1 MAKAK
6 KTSPLRERSSGGLF
20 SSLSPL
26 TQDLLCIG
34 FLYVLT
40 LILFR
45 SIVFNNMAFST
56 ANDTANAVTYAKVGD
71 EIMEKEGVDA
81 IWMPNFFSGMPTFG
95 NVHYIPHDVSYVQ
108 KAAVAVLKLFYLN
121 STWGWFPVYYLFC
134 GLFTFLLLR
143 VWKLSRVAALFGAIV
158 FMMSPYGIGL
168 AAEGHGSKLMALSYL
183 PLVFLLTNVV
193 FERRDI
199 LSFGLLSAAIGTLLL
214 TNHMQIVYY
223 IFMVLGFYLLYHI
236 VRDFKENKR
245 LIPTKTLLLAGAIAL
260 GLCISSYVYLS
271 VYEYAQY
278 SIRGGGT
285 TGAKGGLT
293 WEYATNWSF
302 HPQEILTFFIPSFF
316 GFSSQYIYNWQ
327 GQQIPLP
334 LYWGTMP
341 FNTATVYFGIMP
353 IVLAIVA
360 FIYKRNTKVLFFALM
375 TLLVLMIS
383 FGKHFGL
390 FYELLFNTLPF
401 FDKFRA
407 PAMILHLVAFTFAV
421 MGAFGLHFLLEEI
434 TKDFNAAKFK
444 KGLYIAFGV
453 IGSILVLGVLMKSSL
468 FELFG
473 FTFVREGETYGA
485 QTAQILQEFKRIRF
499 ELLWKDYIK
508 FALLTGA
515 AGGVIILYLTK
526 KISSAVFST
535 LIIGIAVVDL
545 FIIDAKFID
554 PKPHRDIEQNLLP
567 TPTISFL
574 KQQEGLFRVFPL
586 GDEYNNG
593 LYGYHGL
600 HSVGGYSPAKLKIYQ
615 TLVDSC
621 FYQGSDPGFP
631 LNKNVVNMLNARY
644 LVANGQLPPP
654 YRFVNADEANRLY
667 TFENPG
673 TLARAFFVWDTRLAA
688 NDTEVFR
695 TLNNAGFDPG
705 KTAILQSPLNAS
717 LGSPDTNA
725 TVSVT
730 RYESRKITLKTI
742 TATQALLVLSEI
754 YYPAGW
760 SAYIDGVEAAIHRTN
775 YVLRSVVVPPGSHE
789 VEFRFD
795 PLYYELGWTLSNS
808 AWGVVLV
815 CVILGMWRTPSI
827 RKRIGQRTSG
837 KAGETT
843 G

>member
-1 MAKAK
+1 MAKTK
-6 KTSPLRERSSGGLF
+6 KTSAHRERTSAGPF
-20 SSLSPL
+20 SSLSPF

-45 SIVFNNMAFST
+45 GIVFNDMAFST
-56 ANDTANAVTYAKVGD
+56 SGDTANAVTYAKVGD

-81 IWMPNFFSGMPTFG
+81 LWMPNFFSGMPTFG
-95 NVHYIPHDVSYVQ
+95 NVHYLPHDVSYLQ
-108 KAAVAVLKLFYLN
+108 KGVVAVLKLFYLN
-121 STWGWFPVYYLFC
+121 SKWGWFPVYYLFC
-134 GLFTFLLLR
+134 GIFTFLLLR
-143 VWKLSRVAALFGAIV
+143 VWSLSRVAALFGAIV

-183 PLVFLLTNVV
+183 PLVFLLTNLV

-236 VRDFKENKR
+236 ARDFRENKL
-245 LIPTKTLLLAGAIAL
+245 LIPKKTLLFAGAIVI
-260 GLCISSYVYLS
+260 GLCISSYIYLS

-285 TGAKGGLT
+285 TGTKGGLT
-293 WEYATNWSF
+293 WDYATNWSF
-302 HPQEILTFFIPSFF
+302 HPEEILTFLIPSFF
-316 GFSSQYIYNWQ
+316 GFSSNYVHNWQ

-341 FNTATVYFGIMP
+341 FNTSTVYFGIMP

-360 FIYKRNTKVLFFALM
+360 LVYKRNKKVLFFGLM
-375 TLLVLMIS
+375 TVLVLMIS

-407 PAMILHLVAFTFAV
+407 PAMILHFVAFTFAV
-421 MGAFGLHFLLEEI
+421 MGAFGLHFLLEEL
-434 TKDFNAAKFK
+434 TKDFDAAKFK
-444 KGLYIAFGV
+444 KGLFVALGV
-453 IGSILVLGVLMKSSL
+453 IGGILVLGWMMKSSL

-473 FTFVREGETYGA
+473 FTFVREGENYGA
-485 QTAQILQEFKRIRF
+485 QTPQILEEFKRIRF
-499 ELLWKDYIK
+499 EILWKDYIK
-508 FALLTGA
+508 FTLLTGSA
-515 AGGVIILYLTK
+515 AGAIILYLNK
-526 KISSAVFST
+526 KISPALFST
-535 LIIGIAVVDL
+535 LVIGILVVDL
-545 FIIDAKFID
+545 FIMDAKFIE
-554 PKPHRDIEQNLLP
+554 PKPDRGIEQNLQP

-574 KQQEGLFRVFPL
+574 KQQQGLFRVFPL
-586 GDEYNNG
+586 GEHYGDG

-621 FYQGSDPGFP
+621 FYQGPDPTFQ
-631 LNKNVVNMLNARY
+631 LNKSIVDMLNARY
-644 LVANGQLPPP
+644 VVANGQLPPP
-654 YRFVNADEANRLY
+654 YRLVNADEPSKTY

-673 TLARAFFVWDTRLAA
+673 ALQRAFFVWDARAAA

-695 TLNNAGFDPG
+695 TLNSASFDPG
-705 KTAILQSPLNAS
+705 RTAILHKPLTES
-717 LGSPDTNA
+717 LGVPDSGA
-725 TVSVT
+725 TVAIT
-730 RYESRKITLKTI
+730 RYESRRITLKAT
-742 TATQALLVLSEI
+742 TASQGLLVLSEI

-760 SAYIDGVEAAIHRTN
+760 RAYIDGTETVIHRTN
-775 YVLRSVVVPPGSHE
+775 YILRSVIVPSGSHE
-789 VEFRFD
+789 IEFRFE
-795 PLYYELGWTLSNS
+795 PVYYEIGWSLSHG
-808 AWGVVLV
+808 AWGIVMV
-815 CVILGMWRTPSI
+815 CVLIGLWRTPSI
-827 RKRIGQRTSG
+827 RSRLGQKEGSEAAVP
-837 KAGETT
+837 KN
-843 G
+843 